1 MKEIQTQVCIVGA
14 GAAGLWAAAAC
25 AEQGVETLVLEKTRR
40 TGTKILSSGGSRC
53 NLTTTLDSRD
63 TARQFGAGQ
72 NFITPALKALSP
84 QAVRAHFEGLGVAT
98 KEEAEF
104 QKVFPV
110 SDSALEVRDAMERA
124 ARAKGARFLIDQGVC
139 SIEPFEG
146 GWVAHTKSLRVLCR
160 CLLICSGGRSYP
172 KTGTTGDGYEWLA
185 GLGLEIV
192 EPVPALVPLASPADW
207 IRELSGVAVDG
218 ELRIGKVRRR
228 RPVLFTHRGIS
239 GPAAMDLSEIIARG
253 GTGEARLDLLPE
265 LSWEVLREQFV
276 EAAGR
281 SGSPRIASCIP
292 LPRRVVEM
300 VTQQADLG
308 EVNPQFNQLSKAS
321 RHRLIDTLK
330 GLRIPISGTLGFDK
344 AEVTAG
350 GLSLRE
356 VERRTMQVHKAPG
369 LYVFGEVLDLTG
381 PIGGFNFQAAF
392 ATAQMAARAVIDTK
406 NNG

>member
-1 MKEIQTQVCIVGA
+1 MKEIEVEVCIVGA

-25 AEQGVETLVLEKTRR
+25 ARQGVETLVLEKTRR
-40 TGTKILSSGGSRC
+40 TGTKVLSSGGSRC
-53 NLTTTLDSRD
+53 NLTTTLDARD

-84 QAVRAHFEGLGVAT
+84 QAVRNHFEQLGVAT

-110 SDSALEVRDAMERA
+110 SDSALEVRDAMERD
-124 ARAKGARFLIDQGVC
+124 ARAAGARFLIDQAVQA
-139 SIEPFEG
+139 IEPFEG
-146 GWVAHTKSLRVLCR
+146 GWVAHTKRLRVMCR

-172 KTGTTGDGYEWLA
+172 KTGTTGDGYGWLTD
-185 GLGLEIV
+185 LGLDLV
-192 EPVPALVPLASPADW
+192 EPVPALAPLASPASW

-218 ELRIGKVRRR
+218 ELRIGKARRR
-228 RPVLFTHRGIS
+228 RPVLFTHRGLS

-253 GTGEARLDLLPE
+253 GTGEARLDLVPD
-265 LSWEVLREQFV
+265 LSWERLRTEFV

-281 SGSPRIASCIP
+281 PGSPRIASLIP

-300 VTQQADLG
+300 LARRAELA
-308 EVNPQFNQLSKAS
+308 EENPQVNQLNKAA

-350 GLSLRE
+350 GLALHE
-356 VERRTMQVHKAPG
+356 VERRTMGVHKAPG
-369 LYVFGEVLDLTG
+369 LYVFGEILDLTG

-392 ATAQMAARAVIDTK
+392 ATAELAARAVTDAK
-406 NNG
+406 SNR

>member
-1 MKEIQTQVCIVGA
+1 MKELKTEVCIVGA

-25 AEQGVETLVLEKTRR
+25 ARQGVETLVLEKTRR
-40 TGTKILSSGGSRC
+40 TGTKVLSSGGSRC
-53 NLTTTLDSRD
+53 NLTTTLDARD

-72 NFITPALKALSP
+72 NFIIPSLKALSP
-84 QAVRAHFEGLGVAT
+84 QAVRAHFERLGVAT

-110 SDSALEVRDAMERA
+110 SDSALEVRDAMERE
-124 ARAKGARFLIDQGVC
+124 ARSAGAQFLIGQAVLA
-139 SIEPFEG
+139 IEPFED
-146 GWVAHTKSLRVLCR
+146 GWVAHTKELRVMCR

-172 KTGTTGDGYEWLA
+172 KTGTTGDGYGWLTD
-185 GLGLEIV
+185 LGLDLV
-192 EPVPALVPLASPADW
+192 NPVPALAPLASPASW
-207 IRELSGVAVDG
+207 IHELSGVAVDG
-218 ELRIGKVRRR
+218 ELRIGKARRR
-228 RPVLFTHRGIS
+228 RPVLFTHRGLS

-253 GTGEARLDLLPE
+253 GTGEARLDLLPD
-265 LSWEVLREQFV
+265 LSWETLRSQFV

-281 SGSPRIASCIP
+281 PGSPRIASLIP

-300 VTQQADLG
+300 LAQRAELA
-308 EVNPQFNQLSKAS
+308 EENPQVNQLNKAD

-350 GLSLRE
+350 GLALHE
-356 VERRTMQVHKAPG
+356 VERRTMGVHKAPG

-392 ATAQMAARAVIDTK
+392 ATAEMAARAVSDTK
-406 NNG
+406 NNR